1 MASPTII
8 SSRNSKWSYISVYT
22 RLLLSVILL
31 VAISLAT
38 FIFVLSTSQ
47 LREALIFA
55 TAALLIALILLFA
68 SLLQDAGSIID
79 VEDNTGNDDAERACG
94 NSTEL
99 SQIIIELPGDS
110 ASLGTG
116 NTSYFGARLWGLHLV
131 RSGGES
137 VVDPMAGQLPYIPQV
152 GSRLSGLS
160 EFRDGSRSVTP
171 RFQSR
176 LRVMNE

>member
-31 VAISLAT
+31 VVIALAT
-38 FIFVLSTSQ
+38 FIFIVSTSQ

-68 SLLQDAGSIID
+68 SLLRDAGSIIE
-79 VEDNTGNDDAERACG
+79 VEDHAGNNGAECG
-94 NSTEL
+94 NSIEL
-99 SQIIIELPGDS
+99 SGIIIELPGDS

-116 NTSYFGARLWGLHLV
+116 DTSDYGARLWGLHLV

-137 VVDPMAGQLPYIPQV
+137 VIDPMAGQLPYVPHI

-171 RFQSR
+171 RFRSR